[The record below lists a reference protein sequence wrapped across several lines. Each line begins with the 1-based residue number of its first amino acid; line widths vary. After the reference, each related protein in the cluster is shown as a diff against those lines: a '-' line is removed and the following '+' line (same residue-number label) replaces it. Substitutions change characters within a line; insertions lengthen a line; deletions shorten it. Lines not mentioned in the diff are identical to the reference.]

1 MGGWIVVGCLLACLA
16 LAGMLARVRH
26 QLAGCREAFGS
37 LSQNV
42 QVGILQADLD
52 GSCVY
57 ANESWCELSGLTI
70 GETLGH
76 RWSQAVHP
84 DDLPSVMAKWQ
95 ESIDSRQPY
104 LNEVRLL
111 RPDGA
116 IRYVLAAAQPIRD
129 QRGQITGF
137 LGTVLDITSR
147 RTAERLAREKDSL
160 LRTLVDHSSAAI
172 YLKDSQGRYLLVNR
186 RHLELFPQMR
196 EFQPGSTPFD
206 WFPADL
212 ARSFI
217 ETDAEVFRTGQ
228 TITFRENL
236 TRPGDPQRT
245 YLSVKF
251 PVLDEG
257 GAIMA
262 VGGISADISDLEDA
276 RRELERRERLLRN
289 LIEVQEEE
297 KQLLCHEFH
306 DGLIQYAVGSKMLL
320 EALRETALPESCR
333 AVVDSVIDCLAKGI
347 EDGRRSIRGIRP
359 AALDDLGL
367 RAALDDLADE
377 LRASGIGVETILD
390 PSIDLLPA
398 SLQTTLYRIAQESF
412 NNVRKHSGSPSVCLT
427 VAQAAGRV
435 ELIAEDDGRGF
446 DQAVAGGEG
455 FGLLGVRERVRLVGG
470 ECAVESAPGRG
481 TRLKVSLPVPADEAV
496 GSA

>member
-1 MGGWIVVGCLLACLA
+1 
-16 LAGMLARVRH
+16 
-26 QLAGCREAFGS
+26 
-37 LSQNV
+37 
-42 QVGILQADLD
+42 
-52 GSCVY
+52 
-57 ANESWCELSGLTI
+57 
-70 GETLGH
+70 
-76 RWSQAVHP
+76 
-84 DDLPSVMAKWQ
+84 
-95 ESIDSRQPY
+95 
-104 LNEVRLL
+104 
-111 RPDGA
+111 
-116 IRYVLAAAQPIRD
+116 
-129 QRGQITGF
+129 
-137 LGTVLDITSR
+137 
-147 RTAERLAREKDSL
+147 
-160 LRTLVDHSSAAI
+160 
-172 YLKDSQGRYLLVNR
+172 
-186 RHLELFPQMR
+186 
-196 EFQPGSTPFD
+196 
-206 WFPADL
+206 
-212 ARSFI
+212 
-217 ETDAEVFRTGQ
+217 
-228 TITFRENL
+228 
-236 TRPGDPQRT
+236 
-245 YLSVKF
+245 
-251 PVLDEG
+251 
-257 GAIMA
+257 MA

-412 NNVRKHSGSPSVCLT
+412 NNVRKHSGSPRVRLT

-435 ELIAEDDGRGF
+435 ELIAEDDGHGF

>member
-1 MGGWIVVGCLLACLA
+1 MSGWIVVGCLLACLA
-16 LAGMLARVRH
+16 LAGMLARARH
-26 QLAGCREAFGS
+26 RLAGCRAAFES
-37 LSQNV
+37 LSQHA
-42 QVGILQADLD
+42 QLGILQADLE

-70 GETLGH
+70 EETLGH

-84 DDLPSVMAKWQ
+84 DDLASVMEKWQ
-95 ESIDSRQPY
+95 ESIGSRQPY

-111 RPDGA
+111 RPDGT
-116 IRYVLAAAQPIRD
+116 IRYVLATAEPIRD
-129 QRGQITGF
+129 QGGQITGF

-172 YLKDSQGRYLLVNR
+172 YLKDPEGRYLLVNR

-206 WFPADL
+206 WFPAEL

-228 TITFRENL
+228 TITFREVL
-236 TRPGDPQRT
+236 TRPGDPHRT

-251 PVLDEG
+251 PVLDDG
-257 GAIMA
+257 GNIVA
-262 VGGISADISDLEDA
+262 VGGISADISDLEAA
-276 RRELERRERLLRN
+276 RRELEQRERLLRN

-320 EALRETALPESCR
+320 EGLRETVLPESCR

-347 EDGRRSIRGIRP
+347 EDGRRVIRGIRP

-377 LRASGIGVETILD
+377 LRASGTRVETVLD

-412 NNVRKHSGSPSVCLT
+412 NNVRKHSGSPSVRLT
-427 VAQAAGRV
+427 IAQAAGRV
-435 ELIAEDDGRGF
+435 ELIAEDAGRGF
-446 DQAVAGGEG
+446 DQSAAGGEG
-455 FGLLGVRERVRLVGG
+455 FGLLGVRERVRLAGG
-470 ECAVESAPGRG
+470 ECVVESAPGRG
-481 TRLKVSLPVPADEAV
+481 TRLRVSLPVPADEAV

>member
-1 MGGWIVVGCLLACLA
+1 MSGWIVVGCLLACLT
-16 LAGMLARVRH
+16 LAGMLALARH
-26 QLAGCREAFGS
+26 QLAGCRAAFGS
-37 LSQNV
+37 LSRHA
-42 QVGILQADLD
+42 QVGILQADREGL
-52 GSCVY
+52 CVY
-57 ANESWCELSGLTI
+57 ANQSWCELSGLTI

-84 DDLPSVMAKWQ
+84 DDLPSVMGKWQ
-95 ESIDSRQPY
+95 ESIDARQPY

-111 RPDGA
+111 RPDGT
-116 IRYVLAAAQPIRD
+116 IRYVLAAAQPIRN

-172 YLKDSQGRYLLVNR
+172 YLKDLQGRYLLVNR
-186 RHLELFPQMR
+186 QHLEIFPQMR
-196 EFQPGSTPFD
+196 DFQPGSTPFD

-212 ARSFI
+212 AQSFI
-217 ETDAEVFRTGQ
+217 ETDAEVFRTGK
-228 TITFRENL
+228 TITFREVL
-236 TRPGDPQRT
+236 PHRGDPQRT
-245 YLSVKF
+245 FLSVKF

-257 GAIMA
+257 GHIMA

-289 LIEVQEEE
+289 LIDVQEEE

-333 AVVDSVIDCLAKGI
+333 AVIDSVIDCLAKGI
-347 EDGRRSIRGIRP
+347 EDGRRVIRGIRP

-367 RAALDDLADE
+367 RAALDDLGDE
-377 LRASGIGVETILD
+377 LRAAGVGVETVLD
-390 PSIDLLPA
+390 PSIDLLPP

-412 NNVRKHSGSPSVCLT
+412 NNVRKHSGSPSVRLS
-427 VAQAAGRV
+427 VARVAGRV
-435 ELIAEDDGRGF
+435 ELTAEDAGRGF
-446 DQAVAGGEG
+446 DQVAAGAEG

-470 ECAVESAPGRG
+470 ECAVESAPGHG
-481 TRLKVSLPVPADEAV
+481 TRLRVSLPVPTDEAA
-496 GSA
+496 GSV